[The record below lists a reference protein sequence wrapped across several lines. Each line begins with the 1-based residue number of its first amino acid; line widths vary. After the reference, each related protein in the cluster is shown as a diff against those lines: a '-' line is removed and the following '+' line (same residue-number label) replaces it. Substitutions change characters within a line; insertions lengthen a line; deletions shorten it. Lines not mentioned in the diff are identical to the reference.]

1 MAAIPLPKAPRPVEG
16 RSIVLKYKASSLNI
30 KAGRAV
36 KIVAG
41 SRVVDVADHSAVG
54 EVVGIALQTPT
65 YVGQDIDVCVFGELQ
80 GWAGLEAPL
89 GLFAFTAGDL
99 APYDDVA
106 AGKFAHQVATVTG
119 PDTIFVRVQ
128 TSATAKA

>member
-16 RSIVLKYKASSLNI
+16 RSIVLKYKAASMNI

-36 KIVAG
+36 KVAAG
-41 SRVVDVADHSAVG
+41 SRTVDVADHSAVG

-65 YVGQDIDVCVFGELQ
+65 YVGQDVDVCVFGELQ

-89 GLFAFTAGDL
+89 GLYAFTAGDL
-99 APYDDVA
+99 APYTDIA
-106 AGKFAHQVATVTG
+106 TGKFAHQVATVTG

-128 TSATAKA
+128 TSATAEA